1 MLSHSL
7 PQPDVVG
14 SHASVCKQLS
24 AGSKNGAGF
33 SEAGL
38 LTGKKTDPEPELIAA

>member
-1 MLSHSL
+1 MSHSL
-7 PQPDVVG
+7 PQPDVVC

-24 AGSKNGAGF
+24 ADSEKGAGF

-38 LTGKKTDPEPELIAA
+38 QTGKKTDPEPELIAA